1 MWFHN
6 LNLYRFKQPFAFNSQ
21 HLADLVENLRFKSAQ
36 PMESA
41 ATGWHPPL
49 GREATELL
57 HVCNG
62 FTMLCQRTQTKL
74 LPSSVVSEELALRLA
89 VLDGPVP
96 RRERNAIR
104 DEILADLIPKAFSTY
119 RHVYGYIDPTGWL
132 VVDAASAN
140 QADAFCA
147 LLRESL
153 GSLPVA
159 KLTTRRR
166 PSVVMTSWV
175 QQGDADHGLS
185 IADDCN
191 LYSPDREG
199 AAVKCRRQDLASA
212 EIAGHLKAG
221 KLVSML
227 ALEWRERIAFSLTED
242 MDIRRL
248 KFLDIVQDRAREIET
263 ENDAQ
268 RFDADMA
275 IMTGELSNLLA
286 DLSQAF
292 GIE

>member
-1 MWFHN
+1 MWFRN
-6 LNLYRFKQPFAFNSQ
+6 LSLYRFKQPFAFDGQ
-21 HLADLVENLRFKSAQ
+21 YLADLVENLRFKPAQ
-36 PMESA
+36 PMENA

-74 LPSSVVSEELALRLA
+74 LPSSVVSEELAQRIAL
-89 VLDGPVP
+89 LDGPVP
-96 RRERNAIR
+96 RRERNAIK
-104 DEILADLIPKAFSTY
+104 DEIIAELMPKAFSTHRY
-119 RHVYGYIDPTGWL
+119 VYGYIDPAGWL
-132 VVDAASAN
+132 AVDAASNN
-140 QADAFCA
+140 QADAFCS

-159 KLTTRRR
+159 RLTAKRR

-175 QQGDADHGLS
+175 QRGDADNGLS
-185 IADDCN
+185 ISDQCD
-191 LYSPDREG
+191 LHSPVREG
-199 AAVKCRRQDLASA
+199 SAVKCRRQDLASA

-227 ALEWRERIAFSLTED
+227 ALEWRERIAFSLTEGL
-242 MDIRRL
+242 DIRRL
-248 KFLDIVQDRAREIET
+248 KFLDIVQDQAREIET
-263 ENDAQ
+263 EDDAQ

-275 IMTGELSNLLA
+275 IMTGELHNLLA